1 MFGFIKKMFIV
12 LFSVCTIGRFGE
24 SLAFNS
30 KGPIKCISLDN
41 QSYQTK
47 PGLVDI
53 ISNETLIG
61 KELVTFGVIII
72 LNAKVTVIETKHYQL
87 KNILRKLNHT

>member
-30 KGPIKCISLDN
+30 KGPIKCISLNN
-41 QSYQTK
+41 QPYQTK

-61 KELVTFGVIII
+61 KELVAFGVIII
-72 LNAKVTVIETKHYQL
+72 LNAKVKVIEIKHYHL

>member
-1 MFGFIKKMFIV
+1 MFGFFKKMLIV
-12 LFSVCTIGRFGE
+12 LFSLCTIERFGE

-30 KGPIKCISLDN
+30 KGPVKCISLDN
-41 QSYQTK
+41 QPYQTK

-53 ISNETLIG
+53 ISNKTLIG